1 MQQVFAAMLSL
12 ADGVSLVTETV
23 YESRFRYTTEL
34 AKMGAKIY
42 VENRAAKI
50 TGVARLSGASVSCT
64 DLRGGAALLVAGMAA
79 DGRTDIDKPAPF
91 RPRVR
96 GHRAE
101 PARTWRAN
109 HAGKPQGECALFSFV
124 PELGVDL
131 GTANILV
138 YVRGKGIVL
147 REPSVVAIAAHS
159 KKVLAVGEEARL
171 MLGRTPGNI
180 VAIRP
185 MSDGVIADYTT
196 TQKMLEYIFAKVVG
210 RKRLFKPRVLV
221 CVPSQVTSVEKRA
234 VRHAA
239 LEAGA
244 SEAHT
249 IEEPMAAA
257 IGAGLP
263 ISMPG
268 GNMVVDIGGGTT
280 DIAVISLEGIVT
292 SESLRV
298 AGNRMDE
305 VIIRH
310 VKSMYSLMIGDRTAE
325 EIKVKVGSA
334 YSLEQELSLEVR
346 GRDLV
351 AGLPKTVS
359 VTSVEVREALAEPVM
374 AIVEKV
380 KRVLEQTPPELA
392 ADIIERGIVLTGG
405 GALLRGFD
413 RLLSAAT
420 NIPVYV
426 AEDPLSCVAIGTGRA
441 LEEYPAIRASERYS
455 SER

>member
-1 MQQVFAAMLSL
+1 MLSL
-12 ADGVSLVTETV
+12 
-23 YESRFRYTTEL
+23 
-34 AKMGAKIY
+34 
-42 VENRAAKI
+42 
-50 TGVARLSGASVSCT
+50 
-64 DLRGGAALLVAGMAA
+64 
-79 DGRTDIDKPAPF
+79 
-91 RPRVR
+91 
-96 GHRAE
+96 
-101 PARTWRAN
+101 
-109 HAGKPQGECALFSFV
+109 V
-124 PELGVDL
+124 PVMGVDL

-147 REPSVVAIAAHS
+147 REPSVVAVATQS
-159 KKVLAVGEEARL
+159 RKVLAVGEEARL

-196 TQKMLEYIFAKVVG
+196 TQKMLEYLFNKVVG
-210 RKRLFKPRVLV
+210 RRWRLFKPRVLV

-234 VRHAA
+234 VVQAA
-239 LEAGA
+239 REAGA
-244 SEAHT
+244 GEAYT

-263 ISMPG
+263 ISTPG

-280 DIAVISLEGIVT
+280 DIAVISLDGIVT

-305 VIIRH
+305 VIMRH
-310 VKSMYSLMIGDRTAE
+310 VKSVYSLMIGERTAE
-325 EIKVKVGSA
+325 EIKTRIGSA
-334 YSLEQELSLEVR
+334 YPLEQEMSMQVR

-351 AGLPKTVS
+351 AGLPKTVE
-359 VTSVEVREALAEPVM
+359 VTSVEVREALAEPVV

-405 GALLRGFD
+405 GALLRGLD
-413 RLLSAAT
+413 RLISAAT
-420 NIPVYV
+420 SIPVYV

-441 LEEYPAIRASERYS
+441 LEELSAIRESDN
-455 SER
+455 